1 VSKALGKSAK
11 RLKLRQN
18 LRFRGKAMDFNVMVW
33 LFFRALRWACW
44 GAFLLVSGL
53 YMSNPAAHLN
63 GFGHLTPQMEMLM
76 FGTSLAAV
84 MVGLIEL
91 AMRDRA
97 GLTQPKFTQL
107 IPPKAE
113 GRAALVR

>member
-1 VSKALGKSAK
+1 LANPPSALNCAK
-11 RLKLRQN
+11 IYAQ
-18 LRFRGKAMDFNVMVW
+18 GGATDSNVLVW
-33 LFFRALRWACW
+33 LFFRILRWGCW

-53 YMSNPAAHLN
+53 YISNPSAHLN
-63 GFGHLTPQMEMLM
+63 SFGHLTPQMEMLM

-113 GRAALVR
+113 GRTALVR